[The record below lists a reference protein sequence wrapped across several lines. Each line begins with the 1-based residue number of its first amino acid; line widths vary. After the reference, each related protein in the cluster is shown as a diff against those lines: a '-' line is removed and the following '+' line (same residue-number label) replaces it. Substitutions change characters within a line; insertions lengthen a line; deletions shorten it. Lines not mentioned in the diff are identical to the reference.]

1 MTLWLVVAVLANCH
15 ASERDECLT
24 FAGLV
29 PLLLSD
35 IRKEWSN
42 IITCTDASPMGFGIC
57 ERHSNIETVRKHGR
71 VD

>member
-1 MTLWLVVAVLANCH
+1 MAVFRKLYDFVASGCSPRKLH

-42 IITCTDASPMGFGIC
+42 IITCTDASPMGFW
-57 ERHSNIETVRKHGR
+57 SLRKAQQY
-71 VD
+71 